1 MCTFVSDYVCNCV
14 CVCNV
19 YMCVHVCTCGCVP
32 LSRHIVGP
40 LWTLPASGNLIVLAV
55 PMAQSGWVDKPFLLC
70 ILTPTIQLINFIA
83 FAMRIE
89 WGRLWGVE
97 GGGGA
102 GGAGARMAND
112 NRVPGIDI
120 LVNGMWIN
128 YLKTQNDMWTDS
140 RGSYRR
146 DIDGCGALIWLCMG
160 MNLSGI

>member
-19 YMCVHVCTCGCVP
+19 YMCVHVYTCGCVP

-83 FAMRIE
+83 FAMRRE
-89 WGRLWGVE
+89 WAECEVWKEEEEKEEQEEQEQKQEPEWQMTIACQALT
-97 GGGGA
+97 
-102 GGAGARMAND
+102 
-112 NRVPGIDI
+112 
-120 LVNGMWIN
+120 
-128 YLKTQNDMWTDS
+128 YLSME
-140 RGSYRR
+140 
-146 DIDGCGALIWLCMG
+146 CGLI
-160 MNLSGI
+160 I